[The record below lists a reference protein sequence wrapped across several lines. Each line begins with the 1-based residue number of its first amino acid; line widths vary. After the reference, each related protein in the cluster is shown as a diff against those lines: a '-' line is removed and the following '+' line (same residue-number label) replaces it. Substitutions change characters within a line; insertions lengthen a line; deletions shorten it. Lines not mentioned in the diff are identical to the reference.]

1 MTATTPA
8 RNPTPADLRR
18 WRRYLADERAEGA
31 VYHDLA
37 ARRSGEERA
46 ILMALAEA
54 EGRHEQHWRDLLGD
68 RVGRPAGTDLRT
80 RILGLLARR
89 FGSIF
94 VLALVQSAEGRSPY
108 ATDSDA
114 TEAMAADERIH
125 GEVVR
130 GLAERGR
137 SRLSGTFRAAV
148 FGANDGLVSNLA
160 LILGVSAT
168 GASHSI
174 VLVTGLSGLLA
185 GALSMGAGEYVSV
198 SSQRELLAAS
208 APDPEAQQV
217 LPDLD
222 VDANELELVY
232 RARGMDAAEASEH
245 AREVLAAL
253 QVRTGS
259 MSSVSV
265 ERAAAIL
272 GAPVTSPSDAE
283 TAAASGALGASAP
296 EVDEHEAVGSGL
308 GAALSSFIFF
318 ASGAIIP
325 LVPILFGATGLVAIV
340 VAAVLVGLALVGTGA
355 VAGLLSGTSPL
366 RGALRQLAI
375 GYGAAAVTYALGLL
389 FESR

>member
-1 MTATTPA
+1 MTDTLSP
-8 RNPTPADLRR
+8 REPTAADLRR
-18 WRRYLADERAEGA
+18 WRRYLADEKAEGA
-31 VYHDLA
+31 VYRDLA
-37 ARRSGEERA
+37 ARREGEERD
-46 ILMALAEA
+46 ILLALADA
-54 EGRHEQHWRDLLGD
+54 EGRHEQHWRDLLGE
-68 RVGRPAGTDLRT
+68 RVGRPVGTDVRT
-80 RILGLLARR
+80 RILGLLARW

-108 ATDSDA
+108 ATDADA

-160 LILGVSAT
+160 LILGVSAS
-168 GASHSI
+168 GVSHAV

-198 SSQRELLAAS
+198 TSQRELLAAS
-208 APDPEAQQV
+208 APDPNARQV

-232 RARGMDAAEASEH
+232 RARGMEHEAAAEH
-245 AREVLAAL
+245 AREVLSAL
-253 QVRTGS
+253 QVRTGPAPLPTPA
-259 MSSVSV
+259 SV
-265 ERAAAIL
+265 E
-272 GAPVTSPSDAE
+272 
-283 TAAASGALGASAP
+283 AASGVLEAPTASVTAS
-296 EVDEHEAVGSGL
+296 DEHEAVGSGL
-308 GAALSSFIFF
+308 GAAISSFCFF
-318 ASGAIIP
+318 ASGAIVPLIP
-325 LVPILFGATGLVAIV
+325 IFFGATGLTVVI
-340 VAAVLVGLALVGTGA
+340 VAAILVGLALVGTGA